1 MIRKGKSSVLSGKKA
16 NAFVDGLTIVI
27 VLFVFG
33 LISVL
38 TYSFLDDFNSD
49 IQTSDLNNAT
59 KERVGIL
66 TNDYP
71 SFMDSFFL
79 VALILLWV
87 GSLIASYV
95 VDSNPLFLIV
105 TIFLLIFLL
114 FFGGVMS
121 NAWDEMSS
129 ESSLDIGSF
138 PVTNWVLS
146 NLVIV
151 VLVIGFSIAIVLYGK
166 QSGGGGF

>member
-1 MIRKGKSSVLSGKKA
+1 MTRKGKSLALSGKKA
-16 NAFVDGLTIVI
+16 NAFVDSLTIVI

-38 TYSFLDDFNSD
+38 TYSFLQDFNSD
-49 IQTSDLNNAT
+49 IQSSDLNNAT
-59 KERVGIL
+59 KERVEIL
-66 TNDYP
+66 SNDYP

-79 VALILLWV
+79 VALILLWI

-121 NAWDEMSS
+121 NAWDEISS
-129 ESSLDIGSF
+129 EGEIEVNAF

-146 NLVIV
+146 NLVII
-151 VLVIGFSIAIVLYGK
+151 VLIIGFSIAIVLYGK